1 MRVCYEPV
9 AGERFIEW
17 FAGVEGYDQDDI
29 CPDARFMDTNW
40 DTNCLEFDVSGNT
53 WVMPIVDTDPYRTYS
68 VHRPYPFMNYGET
81 VPEGTFTVP
90 YRKVVEIKA
99 VPYSGFVFT
108 HWRAFPGGAFY
119 ENPLHVMVKCHN
131 AEFIPGFADI
141 RDGSSPPPPPSF
153 TGTVALEGGSGEVF
167 TSDSAPGTVD
177 AHVQKSSCLAANFA
191 ARVEVGKNFFPA
203 YWGWSEQGIDKCSV
217 TSTTEIATIIRP
229 LSADTTFTLHLAE
242 RIRLN
247 VLVEGEGMIP
257 GYLPYTY
264 NPIPY
269 VNTFNIINALE
280 PAPDIN
286 ANKVT
291 LSASPHPGWE
301 FSHWEILRDTGWEA
315 VRNSNGLPLE
325 GDLDIWMN
333 WWDDPAHPGRHVPRD
348 EPIFNVKAVF
358 LRPWVI
364 LLSGECEF
372 SGQFVDCSGSG
383 LNVVLRPMLEPC
395 YTVDFYNEDVV
406 NPDGSGWLYEEIVL
420 RLRGLKAKSVML
432 IGHSHGGGS
441 IYNLCNL
448 FEYADS
454 AYDHNKPGVRSL
466 DICFTGYIDAIS
478 EDMSLLPIS
487 AERKYPPS
495 SLRHGNLYQ
504 EITIF
509 PIPLN
514 GATTIDENGTVTS
527 PNFNINL
534 LPRVFGQ
541 THQDID
547 DCVIVHD
554 IYKNIL
560 DNILYSFV
568 CLPLYSFGDDNI
580 HNCIN

>member
-1 MRVCYEPV
+1 M
-9 AGERFIEW
+9 
-17 FAGVEGYDQDDI
+17 
-29 CPDARFMDTNW
+29 
-40 DTNCLEFDVSGNT
+40 
-53 WVMPIVDTDPYRTYS
+53 MPIVDTDPYRTYS
-68 VHRPYPFMNYGET
+68 VHRPYPFMNYGKT
-81 VPEGTFTVP
+81 DPEGTFTDV
-90 YRKVVEIKA
+90 YRKVVKIYAIPE
-99 VPYSGFVFT
+99 PGFEFT

-119 ENPLHVMVKCHN
+119 ENPLHVMLRNHN
-131 AEFIPGFADI
+131 EEFIPGFADI

-264 NPIPY
+264 DPKPY
-269 VNTFNIINALE
+269 VNTFNVINAVE
-280 PAPDIN
+280 PTPDIN

-325 GDLDIWMN
+325 GDLNIWMN
-333 WWDDPAHPGRHVPRD
+333 WWDDPANPGRHVPWD

-358 LRPWVI
+358 LQPWVI

-372 SGQFVDCSGSG
+372 SGSIASCDGSG
-383 LNVVLRPMLEPC
+383 MNTVLLPSLLANSC
-395 YTVDFYNEDVV
+395 YDASFFNEDVV
-406 NPDGSGWLYEEIVL
+406 APDSGDGELYEILVDKL
-420 RLRGLKAKSVML
+420 QSLSVKSIALV
-432 IGHSHGGGS
+432 GHSHGGGS
-441 IYNLCNL
+441 IYNLCKRFQLDDSNMAHN
-448 FEYADS
+448 EY
-454 AYDHNKPGVRSL
+454 GVRK
-466 DICFTGYIDAIS
+466 INVIMTGYVDAIK
-478 EDMSLLPIS
+478 EETYTYEVLIDLPPEPPFTQVITVDPEENMS
-487 AERKYPPS
+487 AENRCPEGVQYYS
-495 SLRHGNLYQ
+495 NLYQ
-504 EITIF
+504 LISTF
-509 PIPLN
+509 LN
-514 GATTIDENGTVTS
+514 GTMIECVSNPNRDINCLDTVTG
-527 PNFNINL
+527 
-534 LPRVFGQ
+534 V
-541 THQDID
+541 THTSID
-547 DCVIVHD
+547 DNVIVTQIMKNRLD
-554 IYKNIL
+554 YYIYGNDML
-560 DNILYSFV
+560 SFFYWGNV
-568 CLPLYSFGDDNI
+568 DSGPCE
-580 HNCIN
+580 